1 MDKSSIKETLDRSG
15 FCYTDLDNGVR
26 ITARGPQV
34 PGGEIGRKTQVAAR
48 KGSETLASE
57 RCHSN
62 AQAASKYVEF
72 VEKHSE

>member
-1 MDKSSIKETLDRSG
+1 MQKSDVRDTLDRSG
-15 FCYTDLDNGVR
+15 FCFTDLDNGIRV
-26 ITARGPQV
+26 TARGPRV
-34 PGGEIGRKTQVAAR
+34 PGGEVGRKTHVAVR

-62 AQAASKYVEF
+62 AQAARKYVNL